1 MLLLYAK
8 AQNGIFQQLK
18 QVIDS
23 RVSGACLE
31 NYSNP
36 EELFRRLRQPRS
48 NIKIAVFAIGGAAE
62 LDRLLTLREL
72 LADMRLVLVLADKD
86 PQTLSKAH
94 ALAPRFIT
102 FIDAGI
108 EPLVSVVEKM
118 IGSQIEQLPA
128 PQPAVSLSYR

>member
-23 RVSGACLE
+23 RVSGTCLE

-36 EELFRRLRQPRS
+36 EELFHRLRQPRL
-48 NIKIAVFAIGGAAE
+48 NIKIAVFAIGSAAE

-86 PQTLSKAH
+86 PQTLAKAH
-94 ALAPRFIT
+94 ALGPRFIT
-102 FIDAGI
+102 FTDAGI

-118 IGSQIEQLPA
+118 IGGQVDRLPER
-128 PQPAVSLSYR
+128 QMAVGAAYR

>member
-8 AQNGIFQQLK
+8 TRNDIFQQLV
-18 QVIDS
+18 QIIDS

-36 EELFRRLRQPRS
+36 EELFQRLRKPRL
-48 NIKIAVFAIGGAAE
+48 NIKIAVFSIGSAAE
-62 LDRLLTLREL
+62 LDRLLTVRDL

-86 PQTLSKAH
+86 PRTLSKAH

-102 FIDAGI
+102 FDDAGVA
-108 EPLVSVVEKM
+108 PLVSVVEKM
-118 IGSQIEQLPA
+118 MDCQMDRLPPRPSPLEA
-128 PQPAVSLSYR
+128 AYY

>member
-1 MLLLYAK
+1 MLLLYAN

-36 EELFRRLRQPRS
+36 EELFHRLRQPRL
-48 NIKIAVFAIGGAAE
+48 NIKIAVFAIAGSAE

-72 LADMRLVLVLADKD
+72 LADIRLVLVLADKD
-86 PQTLSKAH
+86 PQTLAKAH

-102 FIDAGI
+102 FTDAGI

-118 IGSQIEQLPA
+118 IGSLIDRLPTRPIA
-128 PQPAVSLSYR
+128 AAASYH

>member
-36 EELFRRLRQPRS
+36 EELFHRLRQPRL
-48 NIKIAVFAIGGAAE
+48 NIKIAVFAIGSSAE

-72 LADMRLVLVLADKD
+72 LTDMRLVLVLADKD

-94 ALAPRFIT
+94 ALGPRFIT
-102 FIDAGI
+102 FTDAGVD
-108 EPLVSVVEKM
+108 PLVSVVEKM
-118 IGSQIEQLPA
+118 IGSQIDRIPERQMA
-128 PQPAVSLSYR
+128 ADAIYH

>member
-8 AQNGIFQQLK
+8 TRNDIFQQLV
-18 QVIDS
+18 QIIDS

-36 EELFRRLRQPRS
+36 EELFQRLRRPRL
-48 NIKIAVFAIGGAAE
+48 NIKIAVFSIGSTAE
-62 LDRLLTLREL
+62 LDRLLTVRDL

-86 PQTLSKAH
+86 PRTLSKAH

-102 FIDAGI
+102 FDDAGVA
-108 EPLVSVVEKM
+108 PLVSVVEKM
-118 IGSQIEQLPA
+118 MGCQIDRLPRRQSPLEA
-128 PQPAVSLSYR
+128 AHP